1 MLLHFL
7 SHLALVHCDL
17 IAEFVLLEIFFLPCR
32 LLLPRS
38 LLDEVAV
45 EHLMQEGRH
54 ASIKDKLGLQ
64 FHGEGVIGVLVVLV
78 DVGIFCED
86 VVGGATAESQPADEA
101 DPQPLALV
109 ALLAEGDDWRL
120 LVVPAQRTGVVL
132 PALEALAVEVVP
144 AEDGYDLLVDLLE
157 ADGAG

>member
-1 MLLHFL
+1 M
-7 SHLALVHCDL
+7 
-17 IAEFVLLEIFFLPCR
+17 
-32 LLLPRS
+32 
-38 LLDEVAV
+38 
-45 EHLMQEGRH
+45 
-54 ASIKDKLGLQ
+54 
-64 FHGEGVIGVLVVLV
+64 IGVLVVLV

-86 VVGGATAESQPADEA
+86 VVGGAAAESQPADEA